1 MIAFQ
6 FNHNGQTF
14 EAEFV
19 RGQIEYDRG
28 TVAAYLGLDPRQ
40 LPDRVS
46 AAQAS
51 VVIPPEKLSRFR
63 EWHSAAQETVFTLIK
78 ADNEYD

>member
-6 FNHNGQTF
+6 FNHNGQTYD
-14 EAEFV
+14 AEFV

-28 TVAAYLGLDPRQ
+28 TVAAYLGLDPAQ

-46 AAQAS
+46 AA
-51 VVIPPEKLSRFR
+51 
-63 EWHSAAQETVFTLIK
+63 K
-78 ADNEYD
+78 APG